1 MQIRKAARQESK
13 LRIGMNGPSG
23 SGKTYSALLMAYGIT
38 RDWSKIVVIDS
49 ENWSADLYSH
59 LWEYSVLT
67 LEPPFTPESYIEAIN
82 YCETSPEKFEVIII
96 DSVSHEWD
104 GKGWCLEIN
113 EKLASAKFKGNTWA
127 AWSETTPRHQKF
139 IEAIT
144 HCLCHVITT
153 SRSKTDT
160 IQTEDKKI
168 KKVGM
173 KEIQREWFEYELT
186 VNFSIDRDNH
196 LALAS
201 KDRTSLFIDRD
212 PFLIDQT
219 IGKEIMEW
227 NQSGADPEQLQNERK
242 EREDQERLAKE
253 EKQKAAMM
261 AWKEK
266 LEACKNVDECKIVW
280 SDAFNDQKNLGDQFP
295 LLEGIKNQLKIKFES
310 KAPQAP
316 NNNPPATT
324 EWPKVLKNMQLSNVT
339 QLYKDIEDGVIQ
351 APALADVIAAAKE
364 RYTVSE
370 KMQAEIVRRFRK

>member
-23 SGKTYSALLMAYGIT
+23 SGKTYSALLMAYGMT
-38 RDWSKIVVIDS
+38 GDWSKIVIIDS

-59 LWEYSVLT
+59 LWDYSVLT
-67 LEPPFTPESYIEAIN
+67 LEAPFTPESYVEAIN
-82 YCETSPEKFEVIII
+82 YCETSKQFDVIII

-113 EKLASAKFKGNTWA
+113 EKLASAKFKWNTWA

-139 IEAIT
+139 VESIT

-153 SRSKTDT
+153 SRAKTDT

-173 KEIQREWFEYELT
+173 KEIQREGFEYELT

-212 PFLIDQT
+212 PFLIDET
-219 IGKEIMEW
+219 IGKEIIEW
-227 NQSGADPEQLQNERK
+227 NKSGADPEKLENERK
-242 EREDQERLAKE
+242 EKEAQEKAEKEQKEREALKE
-253 EKQKAAMM
+253 
-261 AWKEK
+261 WREK
-266 LEACKNVDECKIVW
+266 LEACTNVEECKIVW
-280 SDAFNDQKNLGDQFP
+280 SDAYNDKKRLGEQFP
-295 LLEGIKNQLKIKFES
+295 LLEGIKNQLKTKFET
-310 KAPQAP
+310 KAPEAP
-316 NNNPPATT
+316 KNSTPVWGQLP
-324 EWPKVLKNMQLSNVT
+324 NMQLSHVT
-339 QLYKDIEDGVIQ
+339 QLYKDIDQGMIPVTT
-351 APALADVIAAAKE
+351 LADVINAAKE

-370 KMQAEIVRRFRK
+370 KMQAEITRRYKK